1 METIAQLIDTLT
13 AISVVIIAGASFVI
27 IGIAG
32 ISAIRMKTVRWDAL
46 GFTLVI
52 LWLIPIG
59 IRSYGVTLMQ
69 SATDATNSM
78 VEVAP

>member
-32 ISAIRMKTVRWDAL
+32 ISAIRMKT
-46 GFTLVI
+46 G
-52 LWLIPIG
+52 
-59 IRSYGVTLMQ
+59 S
-69 SATDATNSM
+69 
-78 VEVAP
+78 